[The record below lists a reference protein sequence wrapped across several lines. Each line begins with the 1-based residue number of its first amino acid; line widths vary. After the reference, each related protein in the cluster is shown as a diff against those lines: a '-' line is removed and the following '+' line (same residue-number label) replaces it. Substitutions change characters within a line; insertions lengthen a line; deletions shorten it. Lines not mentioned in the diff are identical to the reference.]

1 MTSDTRS
8 TAASSCFDW
17 PGGAGAHASLSVPR
31 PRLVAV
37 CSACGA
43 LPLALAASAWHHRSP
58 RNGRVGSQVPKN
70 RRRARSTFRVPPALR
85 DLQFRAEY
93 VLLRAIAGLVRALP
107 LGFAVA
113 TSAKVWRRLAPL
125 LSRERHRR
133 ALDNLAI
140 AFPAKSEGERRAI
153 ALAHWENLGRVMAET
168 MQIDRILRE
177 PSRIEIENAALF
189 SRYKGKLGPVIGVS
203 LHMGNWE
210 LAIWPLVVAGAQPAA
225 IYRSVNNPYVDRY
238 LRAQRRD
245 LYPGGLFG
253 RGKVEGDHGES
264 QRTARIIT
272 DYVRRGGRLG
282 LVCDL
287 HDRTGI
293 LVPFFGRPARTQA
306 IAAMIAR
313 RVGARIW
320 MARCM
325 RVGAESRF
333 RVQLKELK
341 VPRSPNQ
348 ADDIREIM
356 TGMQIQFEA
365 WIREAP
371 EQWMWSNRRWS

>member
-1 MTSDTRS
+1 MPKKRKKSRS
-8 TAASSCFDW
+8 TVRLPAA
-17 PGGAGAHASLSVPR
+17 V
-31 PRLVAV
+31 
-37 CSACGA
+37 
-43 LPLALAASAWHHRSP
+43 
-58 RNGRVGSQVPKN
+58 
-70 RRRARSTFRVPPALR
+70 R

-93 VLLRAIAGLVRALP
+93 VLLRVIVGLVRAFP

-113 TSAKVWRRLAPL
+113 ASARIWRRLAPL
-125 LSRERHRR
+125 ISRERHQR
-133 ALDNLAI
+133 ALRNLAI
-140 AFPAKSEGERRAI
+140 AFPEKSENERQAI
-153 ALAHWENLGRVMAET
+153 ALAHWENLGRVMVET
-168 MQIDRILRE
+168 MQIDRVLRD
-177 PSRIEIENAALF
+177 PSRIEIESAALF
-189 SRYKGKLGPVIGVS
+189 SRYKDKLGPAIGVS

-210 LAIWPLVVAGAQPAA
+210 FAIWPLVIAGTNPAA
-225 IYRSVNNPYVDRY
+225 VYRSVNNPYVDQY
-238 LRAQRRD
+238 LRAQRKD

-293 LVPFFGRPARTQA
+293 PVMFFGKPARTQA

-320 MARCM
+320 MARCL
-325 RVGAESRF
+325 RIGTESRF

-348 ADDIREIM
+348 AEDIRAIM
-356 TGMQIQFEA
+356 TEMQIQFET